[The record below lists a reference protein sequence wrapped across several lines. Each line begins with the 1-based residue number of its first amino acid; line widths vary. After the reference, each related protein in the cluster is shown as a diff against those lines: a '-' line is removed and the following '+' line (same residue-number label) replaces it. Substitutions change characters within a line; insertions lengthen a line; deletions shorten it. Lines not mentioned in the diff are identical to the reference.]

1 MYAATDDGDG
11 RIGHVLP
18 SPFSKGNRMIDLK
31 LEAMRLFKPEEAA
44 STMSEYEREQMA
56 IRKNRERLKAER
68 LAREA
73 KISENL

>member
-1 MYAATDDGDG
+1 
-11 RIGHVLP
+11 V
-18 SPFSKGNRMIDLK
+18 
-31 LEAMRLFKPEEAA
+31 
-44 STMSEYEREQMA
+44 SEYEREQMA